1 MMIKSPNPRNKTL
14 YFLHLL
20 SSTERAD
27 FKLLIYNENIILNIL
42 LLPFKRFYAK
52 EMILVVHVTCT
63 NIVFQVFCHPVYIII
78 VCRINKGFV

>member
-1 MMIKSPNPRNKTL
+1 MIKSPNPRNKTL

-42 LLPFKRFYAK
+42 LLPFKLLKDFTQKRWFWLY
-52 EMILVVHVTCT
+52 M
-63 NIVFQVFCHPVYIII
+63 
-78 VCRINKGFV
+78 

>member
-63 NIVFQVFCHPVYIII
+63 NIVFQVFLPPCIYYYCVQDQ
-78 VCRINKGFV
+78 